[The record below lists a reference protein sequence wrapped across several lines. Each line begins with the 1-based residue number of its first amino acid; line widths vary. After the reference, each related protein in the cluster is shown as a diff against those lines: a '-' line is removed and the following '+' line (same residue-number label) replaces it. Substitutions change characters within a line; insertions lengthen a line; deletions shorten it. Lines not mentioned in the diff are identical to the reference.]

1 MTQYLIRNNI
11 IFEIFINK
19 FKFLN
24 LQLAALIQNKAVIN
38 ELNYY

>member
-19 FKFLN
+19 FKLLN